1 MNPLHGLDE
10 ILFCLFVRERDL
22 IIDDFAFQRR
32 RPILSAKIQ
41 DKKRLRWT
49 YERKMSELIQFWK
62 VIQNV

>member
-32 RPILSAKIQ
+32 RPMLSAKIQ
-41 DKKRLRWT
+41 DKKG
-49 YERKMSELIQFWK
+49 
-62 VIQNV
+62 